1 MVKLSVVIPAYN
13 EKENFESG
21 RLVQVRDYLKK
32 QSYFWE
38 VVLVDDGSTD
48 ETNKL
53 LTDFCKKNSH
63 FRLIKI
69 VHGGKAAAVTAGVL
83 QAIGEIILFT
93 DFDQSTPINQTAK
106 FLEAHQQGADVVI
119 GIRGKTQ
126 QDTLVRKIR
135 SWTFVTLVQIVALP
149 GIRDTQCGFK
159 SFTKKAAKKIFTSLV
174 VSKPG
179 EKITGGYMGAFDVE
193 ILFLARKFGSRIDQV
208 SVIWIKY
215 ISTRLNIW
223 REPLKMALDTLKVRI
238 YDILGKYRG

>member
-13 EKENFESG
+13 EKENFENG
-21 RLVQVRDYLKK
+21 CLAQVRDYLKK
-32 QSYFWE
+32 QSYSWE

-53 LTDFCKKNSH
+53 LSDFCRKNSG

-69 VHGGKAAAVTAGVL
+69 AHGGKAAAVTAGVL
-83 QAIGEIILFT
+83 QAVGEIVLFT

-106 FLEAHQQGADVVI
+106 FLEAHQKGADVVI
-119 GIRGKTQ
+119 GNRDKTK

-135 SWTFVTLVQIVALP
+135 SWAFVTLVQIVALP

-193 ILFLARKFGSRIDQV
+193 ILFLARKFGYKIDQV
-208 SVIWIKY
+208 SVVWIKY
-215 ISTRLNIW
+215 VSTRLNIW
-223 REPLKMALDTLKVRI
+223 REPLKMVLDTLKVRI